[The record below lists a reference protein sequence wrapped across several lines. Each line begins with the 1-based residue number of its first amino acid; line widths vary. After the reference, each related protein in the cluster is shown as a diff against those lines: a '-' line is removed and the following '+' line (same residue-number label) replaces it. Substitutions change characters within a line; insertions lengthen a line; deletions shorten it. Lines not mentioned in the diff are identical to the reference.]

1 MTLVAFIMSYWQ
13 SVLFRFSLSDTG
25 TLAYT
30 NPILGSSF
38 PFTLDYL
45 LGNQNIMGAR
55 SYTTSEEKYQLKE
68 SCSPADCSWDSIY
81 EKSSLMVRNITKYNS
96 NIYS

>member
-1 MTLVAFIMSYWQ
+1 MILVAFIMSYWQ
-13 SVLFRFSLSDTG
+13 SVLFRLSLSDT

-30 NPILGSSF
+30 NPILGSNF

-55 SYTTSEEKYQLKE
+55 SYTTSEEKSQLKE
-68 SCSPADCSWDSIY
+68 SRSPADCSWDYIY